1 MVLKIALVISILLHF
16 FAASVA
22 IRLTKVTKYN
32 LSWML
37 ITMALLLMAIRR
49 SFEFIPFIS
58 DFTFEN
64 LNILFVW
71 LGVGSSL
78 FLAAGVFLIRRIFNY
93 MREVEAKTREY
104 ENKLLTTAI
113 ETEEHERRR
122 FAKDLHDGL
131 GPILSSVKLS
141 LTALDSAQ
149 TPTQKQ
155 KILDNVKLMVN
166 EGIRGIKEIS
176 DNLSPHVLQNFGLE
190 IALQNF
196 INKVCF
202 DGSID
207 IEFENNFEALRLN
220 ENTEIVLYRVACEL
234 INNTLKHSEASKAE
248 LKLFKNDRQVNMI
261 YSDNGKGFDVDMI
274 ESFTGMGLNNIL
286 SRVNSLKGTVVFER
300 QEPNGVVVNVVIPVK

>member
-37 ITMALLLMAIRR
+37 ITMALMLMAIRL

-58 DFTFEN
+58 DLTFEN
-64 LNILFVW
+64 LNIFFVW
-71 LGVGSSL
+71 LGVGSSI

-131 GPILSSVKLS
+131 GPILSTIKLS
-141 LTALDSAQ
+141 LSALDSAQ
-149 TPTQKQ
+149 SPTQKQ
-155 KILDNVKLMVN
+155 KILNNVKLMVN
-166 EGIRGIKEIS
+166 EGVRSIKEIS

-190 IALQNF
+190 VALQNF
-196 INKVCF
+196 INKACF
-202 DGSID
+202 NGSLEID
-207 IEFENNFEALRLN
+207 FDNNFEALRLN

-234 INNTLKHSEASKAE
+234 INNTLKHAEASRAE
-248 LKLFKNDRQVNMI
+248 LKLFKNDRQVNMV
-261 YSDNGKGFDVDMI
+261 YSDNGKGFDIDMI
-274 ESFTGMGLNNIL
+274 ESYTGMGLNNIL
-286 SRVNSLKGTVVFER
+286 SRVNSLKGTVSFER
-300 QEPNGVVVNVVIPVK
+300 QEPHGVVVNVIIPVK